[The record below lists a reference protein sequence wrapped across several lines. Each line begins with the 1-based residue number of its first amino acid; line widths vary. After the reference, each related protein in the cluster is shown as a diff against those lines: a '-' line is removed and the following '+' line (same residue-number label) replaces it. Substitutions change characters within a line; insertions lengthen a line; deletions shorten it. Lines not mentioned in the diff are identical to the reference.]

1 MSSEDHASFHAYMM
15 ARRSALVSSIFAD
28 MAAEIA
34 TMRSVPESDR
44 IRSMEN
50 SVDVLLDAL
59 REHRPDTIDR
69 LAHVRVAVRAEQGL
83 SSEHML
89 QGVTI
94 IRRHLFREA
103 RAAIEERMPGA
114 FAGMELLL
122 VACDELWASIA
133 GAFQERL
140 ETAQKALRETEER
153 YRTLYLRTPAM
164 MHSIDTEG
172 HIVSVSDLWLETLGY
187 PREEVIGR
195 KSNEFMTEESRRYSS
210 KIVLPSFFKGDGI
223 ANDIHYQF
231 VTKSGEVRDFL
242 LSATFDRDAAGVPV
256 GALAVLIDVTDR
268 RKMERAL
275 RESAVQAEVIRTQ
288 EASLRAL
295 STPLIPVG
303 DRVVVM
309 PLVGSISKARA
320 ERILEA
326 LLAGV
331 TEHRASFAILDVTG
345 VPEVNE
351 TVAEALIHAAG
362 AVRLLGAQAVLTG
375 IQPQVAQALVQMGV
389 DLGGIVT
396 RNTLQSAI
404 AYALDRERV
413 DRPARAAR

>member
-140 ETAQKALRETEER
+140 ETAQKTLRETEER

-164 MHSIDTEG
+164 MHSIDPEG
-172 HIVSVSDLWLETLGY
+172 HIVAVSDLWLETLGY

-242 LSATFDRDAAGVPV
+242 LSATFDRDTAGVPV
-256 GALAVLIDVTDR
+256 GALAVLVDVTDR

-375 IQPQVAQALVQMGV
+375 IQPLVAQALVQMGV